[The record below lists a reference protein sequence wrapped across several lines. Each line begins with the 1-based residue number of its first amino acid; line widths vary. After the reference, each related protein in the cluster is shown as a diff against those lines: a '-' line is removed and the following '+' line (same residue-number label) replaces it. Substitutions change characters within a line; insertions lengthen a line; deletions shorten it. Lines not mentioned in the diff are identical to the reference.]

1 MKQIHIVGT
10 GPRTGTTLLAEAMS
24 TCFNIDLSTEHE
36 DNLFFRPKTHADI
49 LLTKHPAD
57 LFVIWPSL
65 LVDPELFVICLI
77 RDPRDSIVSKH
88 NKNKS
93 VYWSTLRYWQYFYPL
108 LKKYKKHA
116 RFIPVIY
123 EEFVSEPDKVQQQ
136 IQSQISCLQS
146 RHRFSE
152 YHLHATPSEE
162 SKQALK
168 EFRPIDAKGIGNWK
182 QHLPRIK
189 QQIQLHG
196 DITPSLIELGYEP
209 NHEWLKML
217 KEVEPYQG
225 KSHVE
230 EYFSSDEIKNRTR
243 FKYKE
248 ALKRFLASK
257 KIIDRLV

>member
-36 DNLFFRPKTHADI
+36 DNLFFRPTTHADI

-65 LVDPELFVICLI
+65 IVDPELYIICLI
-77 RDPRDSIVSKH
+77 RDPRDSVVSRH

-93 VYWSTLRYWQYFYPL
+93 VYWSTLRYWQYFYPK
-108 LKKYKKHA
+108 LKKYQKHP

-123 EEFVSEPDKVQQQ
+123 EDFVKNPDEVQRQ
-136 IQSQISCLQS
+136 IEAKIPCLKTT
-146 RHRFSE
+146 HLFSE
-152 YHLHATPSEE
+152 YHLHANPSEE
-162 SKQALK
+162 SKKALK

-196 DITPSLIELGYEP
+196 DITPSLIDLGYEP
-209 NHEWLKML
+209 NDHWLAQL
-217 KEVEPYQG
+217 ETVEAYQG
-225 KSHVE
+225 RSHVE
-230 EYFSSDEIKNRTR
+230 EYFCDEEIKSRTK